1 MPLLAWPMSAKLDL
15 YSSSDERLNGEEAV
29 DIIKDGDRKIKESSQ
44 IIVISS
50 QILSNP
56 LIFLRTLI

>member
-1 MPLLAWPMSAKLDL
+1 MSAKLDL

-56 LIFLRTLI
+56 LIFPRTLV